1 MTSKTG
7 TPAGVAPDPWE
18 QTGSLLALRECTE
31 SAARVR
37 GAVARR
43 AGLSESE
50 VGALQHL
57 MSEPLGPAELSRRL
71 RVSTAA
77 GTGIVDR
84 LAGHGHVTRQ
94 AHPDDR
100 RRTQVLVTAS
110 ARAEVFGLMFPML
123 SALRELDAS
132 FDADERAVVERYLRG
147 AAAAFREITDP
158 PESPE
163 SEPRA
168 VTPSATRPAQPR

>member
-1 MTSKTG
+1 MPSKTG
-7 TPAGVAPDPWE
+7 APPQAATDSWE
-18 QTGSLLALRECTE
+18 QTGSLTALRECTE

-37 GAVARR
+37 PAVARR

-57 MSEPLGPAELSRRL
+57 MAEPLGPAELSRRL

-84 LAGHGHVTRQ
+84 LAGHGHVTREP
-94 AHPDDR
+94 HPDDR

-110 ARAEVFGLMFPML
+110 ARAEVHGLMFPML
-123 SALRELDAS
+123 SALRELDDS
-132 FDADERAVVERYLRG
+132 FDDQERAVVERYLRG

-158 PESPE
+158 AEASG
-163 SEPRA
+163 S
-168 VTPSATRPAQPR
+168 